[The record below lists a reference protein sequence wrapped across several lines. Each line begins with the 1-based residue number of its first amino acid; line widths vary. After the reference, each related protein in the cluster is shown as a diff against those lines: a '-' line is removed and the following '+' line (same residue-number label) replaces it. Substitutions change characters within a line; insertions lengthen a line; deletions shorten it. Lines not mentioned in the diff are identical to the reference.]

1 MPFGV
6 ALRAL
11 LAPGSERSERPG
23 PGQVARVLTSACVA
37 LSLVFGDGPDHA
49 PALASSRPYMP
60 LTVIIAGADVIAAVQ
75 AGSATPPAAGAKP
88 SERLR
93 VVVLRTFKG
102 TLAEP
107 EVTLVLKPYQRDLVY
122 RFEAGSE
129 HVVFMAPTA
138 IRGEYRLTDE
148 TLLPHDEEQAT
159 RLSEAIPLV
168 PSWSTPV
175 GGLETVLVPDH
186 EPATSGTR
194 DPFRYRVSEP
204 VLIWAGYRNASRRDI
219 RLRYRDWPLSSHTH
233 WVLRVNRAGGGEVE
247 SLPHPH
253 VDAGEIR
260 TFFSR
265 NSHRFDYTLKPGE
278 AFFLYLD
285 RVNVAEAGWG
295 YRERLDFRY
304 YPMSYPGEYAI
315 SAVAR
320 FLHAGPPV
328 TSRPFRIRVE

>member
-1 MPFGV
+1 
-6 ALRAL
+6 
-11 LAPGSERSERPG
+11 
-23 PGQVARVLTSACVA
+23 
-37 LSLVFGDGPDHA
+37 
-49 PALASSRPYMP
+49 MP
-60 LTVIIAGADVIAAVQ
+60 LTVIIAGADVIAAVRV
-75 AGSATPPAAGAKP
+75 GSAAPPAAGAEP
-88 SERLR
+88 SQRLR

-102 TLAEP
+102 ALPEP
-107 EVTLVLKPYQRDLVY
+107 QVTLVLKPYQRDLVY
-122 RFEAGSE
+122 RLEAASE
-129 HVVFMAPTA
+129 HVVFMAATT

-148 TLLPHDEEQAT
+148 TLLPHDEGQAT
-159 RLSEAIPLV
+159 RLSEVIPLV
-168 PSWSTPV
+168 PSWSAPV
-175 GGLETVLVPDH
+175 SGLETVLVPDH
-186 EPATSGTR
+186 EPAVPGTR
-194 DPFRYRVSEP
+194 DPFRYRVDEP
-204 VLIWAGYRNASRRDI
+204 ILIWAGYRNASRRDVL
-219 RLRYRDWPLSSHTH
+219 LRYRDWPLSSHTH

-304 YPMSYPGEYAI
+304 YPMSSPGEYAI
-315 SAVAR
+315 SAVGR

-328 TSRPFRIRVE
+328 ASRPFRIWVE